1 MPTAA
6 PSPAPFE
13 SIGMVYGATAFNLRA
28 AANAGTASTVPCVN
42 AALSLNLSLKLKK
55 MSHTSIACTSVR
67 LCTIFFA
74 QITNTASNF
83 KENTFNFILS
93 FASTF

>member
-6 PSPAPFE
+6 PSPASFE
-13 SIGMVYGATAFNLRA
+13 LIGMVYGATAFNLPDLRA

-67 LCTIFFA
+67 LCTIFFLL
-74 QITNTASNF
+74 
-83 KENTFNFILS
+83 K
-93 FASTF
+93 